1 MFSFTKNDETEGL
14 KKAIAD
20 AMSELATTKPNTDEY
35 DSILEKIERL
45 YKLKGP
51 VKEPRKRVSPDAL
64 IAGVVSL
71 GGIVLVA
78 NAEHV
83 GAITSKAFSIIP
95 KPKI

>member
-1 MFSFTKNDETEGL
+1 LISIKKNNDTEGL
-14 KKAIAD
+14 QKAIDD
-20 AMSELATTKPNTDEY
+20 AMLELATTKPNTEDY

-51 VKEPRKRVSPDAL
+51 EKEPRKRISPDAL
-64 IAGVVSL
+64 ISGFVSL
-71 GGIVLVA
+71 AGIVLVV

-83 GAITSKAFSIIP
+83 GAVTSKAFSIVV